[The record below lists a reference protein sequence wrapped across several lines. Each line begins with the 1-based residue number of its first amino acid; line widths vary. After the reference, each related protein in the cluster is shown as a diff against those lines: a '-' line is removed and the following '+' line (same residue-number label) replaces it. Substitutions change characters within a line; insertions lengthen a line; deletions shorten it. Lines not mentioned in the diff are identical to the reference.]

1 MTTFKD
7 KLGRTVTVGDRVA
20 YASYKN
26 LGMTF
31 GTITKL
37 GRLNATVTPEAPAF
51 NSDSEVFRPTELVK
65 I

>member
-1 MTTFKD
+1 MTQLQD
-7 KLGRTVTVGDRVA
+7 KLGRTIVLGDRVA

-26 LGMTF
+26 LGMTV

-37 GRLNATVTPEAPAF
+37 GRIRAQVTPEAPAF
-51 NSDSEVFRPTELVK
+51 NSDSESICSTELVK